1 MKYAL
6 LLLNLLFAQF
16 ALAQT
21 VSTRPL
27 RVGIAGLTHAHV
39 HQILGRLKQG
49 DLVLAGIAEP
59 NRDLAGR
66 LAKQYGF
73 SMALVY
79 PSLDVML
86 SNGNPE
92 AVLDFGAIAD
102 HIKTV
107 KRCAPRGIH
116 VMVEKPLATTYSD
129 AVQMA
134 ALARKHNIQLLTNY
148 ETTWYGSNHRA
159 YAVANTDKTIG
170 AIRKIVVHDGHEGP
184 KEIGCNPEF
193 LAWLTDP
200 IANGAG
206 ALFDFGC
213 YGANLATWLM
223 QGQRPTSVRAVTQQ
237 IKPDI
242 YPNVDDEATVLLT
255 YPTAQAILQ
264 ASWNWPFSRKDME
277 VYGKTGYVHTVDD
290 TRMRVRLTGERME
303 RTLEAP
309 QTEAP
314 ASDPFTYLARLL
326 RGETKPDALTSL
338 ENNLI
343 VVEILDA
350 ARQSAKTGRVVP
362 LPLRR

>member
-1 MKYAL
+1 MRPNLIVPFL
-6 LLLNLLFAQF
+6 LLLVAQF
-16 ALAQT
+16 SLAQPAPK
-21 VSTRPL
+21 PL

-49 DLVLAGIAEP
+49 DLVLVGIAEP

-73 SMALVY
+73 DMALVY
-79 PSLDVML
+79 PSLDELL
-86 SNGNPE
+86 SKGKPE
-92 AVLDFGAIAD
+92 AVLDFGPIAE
-102 HIKTV
+102 HVNTV
-107 KRCAPRGIH
+107 KACAPRGIH
-116 VMVEKPLATTYSD
+116 VMVEKPLATRYSD
-129 AVQMA
+129 ALQMA
-134 ALARKHNIQLLTNY
+134 ALARKYNTQLLTNY

-159 YAVANTDKTIG
+159 YAIARTDKAIG
-170 AIRKIVVHDGHEGP
+170 EIRKIVVHDGHEGP

-200 IANGAG
+200 VANGAG

-213 YGANLATWLM
+213 YGANLSTWLL
-223 QGQRPTSVRAVTQQ
+223 QGQRPTSVMAVTQQ
-237 IKPDI
+237 IKPDM
-242 YPNVDDEATVLLT
+242 YPKVDDEATILLT
-255 YPTAQAILQ
+255 YPTAQVIIQ

-277 VYGKTGYVHTVDD
+277 VYGQTGYVNTVDG
-290 TRMRVRLTGERME
+290 TRMRVRLKADKAE

-314 ASDPFTYLARLL
+314 AKDPFTYLARLL

-343 VVEILDA
+343 VVQILDA
-350 ARQSAKTGRVVP
+350 ARQSAKTGKAVM
-362 LPLRR
+362 LN

>member
-1 MKYAL
+1 MYRLLFFGL
-6 LLLNLLFAQF
+6 LLLAQF
-16 ALAQT
+16 SIAQT
-21 VSTRPL
+21 APKPL

-49 DLVLAGIAEP
+49 DLVLVGVAEP

-73 SMALVY
+73 DLALVY
-79 PSLDVML
+79 PSLDEML
-86 SNGNPE
+86 TKGKPE

-102 HIKTV
+102 HVKTV
-107 KRCAPRGIH
+107 KSCAPRGIH
-116 VMVEKPLATTYSD
+116 VMVEKPLATTYAD

-134 ALARKHNIQLLTNY
+134 ALARKHNTQLLTNY

-159 YAVANTDKTIG
+159 YAVANTNKAIG
-170 AIRKIVVHDGHEGP
+170 DIRKIVVHDGHEGP

-200 IANGAG
+200 VANGAG

-223 QGQRPTSVRAVTQQ
+223 QGQRPTTVRAVTQQ
-237 IKPDI
+237 IKPAV

-255 YPTAQAILQ
+255 YPTAQAIIQ

-277 VYGKTGYVHTVDD
+277 VYGKTGYVNTVDA
-290 TRMRVRLTGERME
+290 TRMRVRLTGEKAE
-303 RTLEAP
+303 RTMEAP
-309 QTEAP
+309 QTDAP
-314 ASDPFTYLARLL
+314 AKDPFTYLARLL

-350 ARQSAKTGRVVP
+350 ARQSAKTGKAIE
-362 LPLRR
+362 LTSAK